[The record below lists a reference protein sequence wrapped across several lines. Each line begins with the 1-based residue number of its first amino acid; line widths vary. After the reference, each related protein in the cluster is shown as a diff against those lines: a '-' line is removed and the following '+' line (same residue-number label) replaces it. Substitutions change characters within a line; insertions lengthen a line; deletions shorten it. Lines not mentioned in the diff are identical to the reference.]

1 MKGEDVMTTA
11 KKETLKT
18 GNGTSK
24 DTTAKTGKF
33 PKTSSSGAGCGDT
46 IVGIER
52 IADALGVKSI
62 STAQTYVQIY
72 GLPAVK
78 NSASVWEL
86 DLEKFQAWA
95 RDIGWTKKM
104 HESELRNRIHRKNLE
119 AAGPGA
125 EIKGSINI
133 LEKRLQKSMTTIFSL
148 MRDHGEACPI
158 RKLPDGQ
165 YRVFENEWTLF
176 LMDIQP
182 ARRSK
187 WETEQC

>member
-1 MKGEDVMTTA
+1 MKDVRSEI
-11 KKETLKT
+11 KETGKEQSPGSKTET
-18 GNGTSK
+18 GNQQANNSK
-24 DTTAKTGKF
+24 K
-33 PKTSSSGAGCGDT
+33 GACGE
-46 IVGIER
+46 IIRGIEA

-62 STAQTYVQIY
+62 ATAQHYAKFY
-72 GLPAVK
+72 GLPAYRTT
-78 NSASVWEL
+78 ASTWEMSV
-86 DLEKFQAWA
+86 DKFQAWA
-95 RDIGWTKKM
+95 RDLGWTKKM
-104 HESELRNRIHRKNLE
+104 HESELRGRIHRKNLE

-148 MRDHGEACPI
+148 MRNHGEACPI

>member
-1 MKGEDVMTTA
+1 MTDAKEKIMKTGIEQPKNSKAEIGKSQMTTS
-11 KKETLKT
+11 EE
-18 GNGTSK
+18 NVS
-24 DTTAKTGKF
+24 GK
-33 PKTSSSGAGCGDT
+33 
-46 IVGIER
+46 IVGIEA
-52 IADALGVKSI
+52 IAEAVGSRSI
-62 STAQTYVQIY
+62 STAQHYAKFY
-72 GLPAVK
+72 GLPAYRTT
-78 NSASVWEL
+78 ASTWEMSV
-86 DLEKFQAWA
+86 DKFQAWA
-95 RDIGWTKKM
+95 RDLGWTKSM

>member
-104 HESELRNRIHRKNLE
+104 HESELRNRIHKKNLRE
-119 AAGPGA
+119 AGRGN
-125 EIKGSINI
+125 EIRGSINF
-133 LEKRLQKSMTTIFSL
+133 LEKRLQKNMTTLFDL
-148 MRDHGEACPI
+148 MRDHEGCPI
-158 RKLPDGQ
+158 KKLPDNQ
-165 YRVFENEWTLF
+165 YQVFENEWILF
-176 LMDIQP
+176 MLDVTP
-182 ARRSK
+182 ARKTRR
-187 WETEQC
+187 EIPY